1 MGKGLPGGRR
11 QAGRIDYRIEPRS
24 SLLPDRRPRR
34 ARGGIA
40 GRRIHVAP
48 ARCVCAAGLLLLRWS
63 QLGALRPAELR
74 TPHCCSCV
82 AGSDQYGNG
91 RGGCYCDLAGKLVT
105 QEEEER

>member
-1 MGKGLPGGRR
+1 MAEAKIKTAYDIADESNLP
-11 QAGRIDYRIEPRS
+11 IDIVSQPA
-24 SLLPDRRPRR
+24 LLLL
-34 ARGGIA
+34 
-40 GRRIHVAP
+40 
-48 ARCVCAAGLLLLRWS
+48 LLLLRWS